1 MSKAFSEK
9 MEQEY
14 YDERFLQEAAKQ
26 VDSNLLEKLNT
37 SQSMDV
43 DEAWLQNIKMRAH
56 KSIVR
61 KKHCQNGLTALRR
74 IGR

>member
-26 VDSNLLEKLNT
+26 VDSNLLEELHP

-43 DEAWLQNIKMRAH
+43 DEA
-56 KSIVR
+56 
-61 KKHCQNGLTALRR
+61 
-74 IGR
+74 